1 MAGWVFGKI
10 FHSSCGLSIFVL
22 FLKDFVVLRKLT
34 VSPQYSCFDRIFAT
48 VSEHQLN
55 GLSGGLLQF
64 LPILFQYSVGVI
76 TLSAFSFLAIC
87 VGPKP
92 VNAQVKDFA

>member
-1 MAGWVFGKI
+1 MFGKI
-10 FHSSCGLSIFVL
+10 FYSSCGFSIFVL

-64 LPILFQYSVGVI
+64 LPILHQYSVGVI
-76 TLSAFSFLAIC
+76 IFVSFQLLGDLC
-87 VGPKP
+87 RSET
-92 VNAQVKDFA
+92 VNA